1 MNPFSRL
8 FSWFITAPPPDPD
21 TLAGL
26 RRVAALVDKV
36 LVASPDFTTRLTP
49 SVTHARAFCADL
61 VDRLPPAVAIDRQGF
76 ATDPL
81 VHALFASADDIGTM
95 IAASAPVRDYLTG
108 PRSWQE
114 DGFFALMAA
123 RRVEKNIFGA
133 ALQGEIVARDVPQ
146 SLLQFSNQTLLLPA
160 ADPASARTA
169 MLEKAFDSLLFTFTA
184 HVEQARSACQS
195 LRVEREL
202 ERARQRIHPGEI
214 APFPARNIAALDER
228 LQRQI
233 QSLQAGDM
241 LSELA
246 DFLMHPEQ
254 ALGLDPVRLWVT
266 RGGVIQ
272 EDASHDAGAALIHF
286 MELRSRDRR
295 HHLVLPVRIRYDE
308 AREALAR
315 AREKRTTYESMLLF

>member
-1 MNPFSRL
+1 MNLFSWL
-8 FSWFITAPPPDPD
+8 FSWFISAPPPDPD

-26 RRVAALVDKV
+26 RRVAALVDKA
-36 LVASPDFTTRLTP
+36 LVVSPDFTARLTP
-49 SVTHARAFCADL
+49 SVIHARAFCAQL
-61 VDRLPPAVAIDRQGF
+61 VDRLPPAVTIDRPSF
-76 ATDPL
+76 ASDPL
-81 VHALFASADDIGTM
+81 VHALFASADDIGIM

-114 DGFFALMAA
+114 DSFFALMAA
-123 RRVEKNIFGA
+123 RRVDKKVFGA

-169 MLEKAFDSLLFTFTA
+169 MLETAFDSLLFTFTA
-184 HVEQARSACQS
+184 HVEQARNAYQS
-195 LRVEREL
+195 LKTEREQ
-202 ERARQRIHPGEI
+202 ERTRQRVHPGEI

-228 LQRQI
+228 LKQQF
-233 QSLQAGDM
+233 QSLQAGGM
-241 LSELA
+241 LSELSE
-246 DFLMHPEQ
+246 FLMHPEQ
-254 ALGLDPVRLWVT
+254 ALRLDPVRLWVT

-272 EDASHDAGAALIHF
+272 EDASHDADAALIHF

-308 AREALAR
+308 ARAALAR
-315 AREKRTTYESMLLF
+315 PKEKRVAYENMLLF